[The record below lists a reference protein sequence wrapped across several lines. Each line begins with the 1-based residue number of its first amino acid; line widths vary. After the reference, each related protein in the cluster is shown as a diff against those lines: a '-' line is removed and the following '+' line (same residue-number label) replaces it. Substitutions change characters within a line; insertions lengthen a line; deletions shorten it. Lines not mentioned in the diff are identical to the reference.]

1 MLEKVRISIG
11 EIDMEK
17 TWEAFSKLNS
27 RDCCFGMIDIS

>member
-17 TWEAFSKLNS
+17 TWEAFSKQNS
-27 RDCCFGMIDIS
+27 RDCCFVMIHVS